1 MTDPIS
7 NSSIFQV
14 ASLSAAAAPGQSA
27 VPAPLPPQAVQSM
40 GQDRTCLQDV
50 ATTLNQHV
58 QQLQT
63 SLHFQIDQVTGQ
75 LVMSVLDSETQ
86 KVLLQVPGAQALAIA
101 QSLQHLLHPQLM
113 NETA

>member
-1 MTDPIS
+1 MTDPITN
-7 NSSIFQV
+7 NSISQV
-14 ASLSAAAAPGQSA
+14 ASLSAAAATGQSA
-27 VPAPLPPQAVQSM
+27 VPVPPQAVQDT
-40 GQDRTCLQDV
+40 GQDKTRLQDV

-58 QQLQT
+58 QHLQT

-75 LVMSVLDSETQ
+75 LVMSVLDTETQ
-86 KVLLQVPGAQALAIA
+86 KILLQVPGAQALAIA